1 MSAAPDKQLG
11 PIAEEAKAPAKGVL
25 LKTVQRLALDTL
37 RRTALVE
44 MGALLIILILID
56 QLFLNGDSYWHVA
69 PHPFWL
75 VLLFVA
81 TQYGSREGLVA
92 AICCTVAL
100 YAPGLPEQRLTQD
113 LYSYLLELAQRP
125 LFWSSAAVLLGE
137 LRGRQIRERAQ
148 LQTDLANTTARAQMI
163 AAAYESLQ
171 ERASRLEVRI
181 AGQLRTVVSMYRAAR
196 AVETMEPGQV
206 LIGAIENVQA
216 VISPLK
222 CSIYLISGQQLEAG
236 IQRGWERR
244 ERIKRVFKAD
254 STLYQ
259 EIVVEGRVLCAA
271 DPDDELV
278 LDGQGVLAAPLI
290 NTETGKVQGMIKIE
304 DIGFPEL
311 SQSTV
316 EIFKVMCEWVGAFY
330 TNALLYRQANIDR
343 AIDGTTQLYT
353 GSFYPRIEA
362 VLSAI
367 AHRSG
372 ITLTALQINLSN
384 ASELGDQDQEILAK
398 TLGQVAIA
406 GLRDTDLAFGHI
418 DGGADFTV
426 ILALSD
432 AEHGAIVGMRLLES
446 LRAALPTSLQHVQA
460 SITVET
466 LVEAPTPTA
475 QLAQISDDVEP

>member
-1 MSAAPDKQLG
+1 
-11 PIAEEAKAPAKGVL
+11 
-25 LKTVQRLALDTL
+25 
-37 RRTALVE
+37 
-44 MGALLIILILID
+44 
-56 QLFLNGDSYWHVA
+56 
-69 PHPFWL
+69 
-75 VLLFVA
+75 
-81 TQYGSREGLVA
+81 
-92 AICCTVAL
+92 
-100 YAPGLPEQRLTQD
+100 
-113 LYSYLLELAQRP
+113 
-125 LFWSSAAVLLGE
+125 
-137 LRGRQIRERAQ
+137 
-148 LQTDLANTTARAQMI
+148 MI

-353 GSFYPRIEA
+353 GVI
-362 VLSAI
+362 LS

-372 ITLTALQINLSN
+372 AKRDCAPFGYYTDRAP
-384 ASELGDQDQEILAK
+384 DQ
-398 TLGQVAIA
+398 
-406 GLRDTDLAFGHI
+406 
-418 DGGADFTV
+418 
-426 ILALSD
+426 S
-432 AEHGAIVGMRLLES
+432 
-446 LRAALPTSLQHVQA
+446 
-460 SITVET
+460 
-466 LVEAPTPTA
+466 
-475 QLAQISDDVEP
+475 